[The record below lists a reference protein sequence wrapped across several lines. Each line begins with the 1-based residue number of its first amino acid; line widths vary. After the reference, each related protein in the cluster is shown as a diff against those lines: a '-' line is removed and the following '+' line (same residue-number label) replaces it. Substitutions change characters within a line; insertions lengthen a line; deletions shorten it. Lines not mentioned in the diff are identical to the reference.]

1 MSADWPIDSDDDN
14 LNAVERLE
22 PLALLL
28 IEDSP
33 ADSRL
38 LQEHLRDAIQR
49 GEVMMQ
55 VVRRLSDATQ
65 ALNRMEFSC
74 VLVDLGLPDGQGV
87 ATIEAL
93 RAVDPDVAMVVLTG
107 FDSDDM
113 AQQTMQLGVQDYL
126 VKGRYDAGLLL
137 RRIRFA
143 VQNHR
148 QLVQLNTAR
157 QESFASASQDPVTG
171 LPNRPLFEDRARR
184 AIAFAERTGCELGI
198 VYVGIDGLPAGGDDA
213 SRIATDALI
222 RRIGTL
228 LAESVR
234 KSDTV
239 AATGGGEFVSILV
252 PTDVNFDAVIVAR
265 RFNEMLRTIDA
276 APLQLVPFIGVA
288 VYPRDGETL
297 DELVEHAEQ
306 AMFRALRA
314 GGGVCV
320 WEGQVTAH
328 PASIGAER
336 LWSGSPLDALV
347 PLYQPWFDLREQR
360 FVGVEVLWSASD
372 AIAYRTAS
380 LDTRRE
386 AGFTLIRTALSQLRV
401 WRDGGFDLPS
411 LGLNL
416 DSVLLEQ
423 PDLASFLRDQL
434 AARNLPPQDIRLEV
448 PAEVLADA
456 TPELLSRLRLF
467 RDEGYGVVLDDY
479 LSGADGL
486 LAISTMPLDGIKIG
500 RDVVATLPTDRP
512 GGSVRRAVT
521 AAIGASTSLSL
532 DLIATGVDDD
542 GRRQQLRTLGCRYL
556 QGDAL
561 CEALIAAELPMRW
574 RIGPP
579 TFLS

>member
-1 MSADWPIDSDDDN
+1 
-14 LNAVERLE
+14 
-22 PLALLL
+22 
-28 IEDSP
+28 
-33 ADSRL
+33 
-38 LQEHLRDAIQR
+38 
-49 GEVMMQ
+49 
-55 VVRRLSDATQ
+55 
-65 ALNRMEFSC
+65 
-74 VLVDLGLPDGQGV
+74 
-87 ATIEAL
+87 
-93 RAVDPDVAMVVLTG
+93 
-107 FDSDDM
+107 
-113 AQQTMQLGVQDYL
+113 
-126 VKGRYDAGLLL
+126 
-137 RRIRFA
+137 
-143 VQNHR
+143 
-148 QLVQLNTAR
+148 
-157 QESFASASQDPVTG
+157 
-171 LPNRPLFEDRARR
+171 
-184 AIAFAERTGCELGI
+184 
-198 VYVGIDGLPAGGDDA
+198 
-213 SRIATDALI
+213 
-222 RRIGTL
+222 
-228 LAESVR
+228 
-234 KSDTV
+234 
-239 AATGGGEFVSILV
+239 
-252 PTDVNFDAVIVAR
+252 VAR

>member
-1 MSADWPIDSDDDN
+1 MSADWPIDTDDDN
-14 LNAVERLE
+14 VNAVERLE

-93 RAVDPDVAMVVLTG
+93 RAIDPDVAMVVLTG

-148 QLVQLNTAR
+148 QLMQLNTVR
-157 QESFASASQDPVTG
+157 QESFSSASRDPVTG
-171 LPNRPLFEDRARR
+171 LPNRPLFEDRAQR
-184 AIAFAERTGCELGI
+184 AIAFSERAGCELG
-198 VYVGIDGLPAGGDDA
+198 VVFVGVDGIPSGTDES
-213 SRIATDALI
+213 SRIANDALI
-222 RRIGTL
+222 RRIGTML
-228 LAESVR
+228 GESVR

-239 AATGGGEFVSILV
+239 AAIGGGEFASILV

-276 APLQLVPFIGVA
+276 GPLQLVPYIGVA
-288 VYPRDGETL
+288 LYPRDGETL
-297 DELVEHAEQ
+297 DELVEHSEQ

-314 GGGVCV
+314 GGGVCI
-320 WEGQVTAH
+320 WEEPVLTQAAST
-328 PASIGAER
+328 PADR
-336 LWSGSPLDALV
+336 LWDGTPLDALI
-347 PLYQPWFDLREQR
+347 PMYQPWFDVRDQR
-360 FVGVEVLWSASD
+360 FVGAEVLWPAAD
-372 AIAYRTAS
+372 TVAYRTAA

-386 AGFTLIRTALSQLRV
+386 AGFALIRSALSQLRV
-401 WRDGGFDLPS
+401 WRDNGFDLPS
-411 LGLNL
+411 LALNL
-416 DSVLLEQ
+416 DLVLLEQ

-434 AARNLPPQDIRLEV
+434 AARDLPPQDIRLEV

-467 RDEGYGVVLDDY
+467 RDEGYGIVLDDY
-479 LSGADGL
+479 LNGADGL

-500 RDVVATLPTDRP
+500 RDVIATLPTDRP

-542 GRRQQLRTLGCRYL
+542 GRRNHLRALGCRYL

-561 CEALIAAELPMRW
+561 CEALTAAELPMRW

-579 TFLS
+579 MLLS